1 METLS
6 LALRREAEVLFMPSE
21 SSRHQRKW
29 RNGVL
34 GLVATIAP
42 IAAYADLVNPL
53 AGHTPAPFAK
63 TYAVN
68 APKFVA
74 PLKRSTLDDYSPS
87 SKVAA
92 AQPSSAARKRIVPTP
107 VSRLGNRQAQRKTP
121 MTLALLLMVQA
132 QSQSNSLR

>member
-1 METLS
+1 M
-6 LALRREAEVLFMPSE
+6 RSE

-68 APKFVA
+68 APKLVA

-87 SKVAA
+87 SQVDA
-92 AQPSSAARKRIVPTP
+92 AQPLSTARKRVVLTP
-107 VSRLGNRQAQRKTP
+107 VSPLGNRQAQRKTP